1 MTAFREHLERRIG
14 DFLDRHAAFTPTRMG
29 REFNGDP
36 HVIHR
41 FLSGRSMTLR
51 TADALL
57 EWMAAYD
64 ARSALETTDAA

>member
-1 MTAFREHLERRIG
+1 MTAFREHLERRIA
-14 DFLDRHAAFTPTRMG
+14 DFLDRHVSFTPTRLG

-41 FLSGRSMTLR
+41 FLSGRSVTIR

-57 EWMAAYD
+57 AWMAAYD
-64 ARSALETTDAA
+64 ARSALETDNAA